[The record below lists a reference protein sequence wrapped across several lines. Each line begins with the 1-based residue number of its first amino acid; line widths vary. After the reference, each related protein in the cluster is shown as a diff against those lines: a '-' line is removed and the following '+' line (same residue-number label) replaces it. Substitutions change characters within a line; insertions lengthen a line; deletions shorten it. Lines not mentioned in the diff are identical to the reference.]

1 MGNMEFEYQVPRAI
15 FEQFSVEYRKS
26 FLSEKLKD
34 KAMLSLNVYTFS
46 EETQKDI
53 AKNYIKTHQNTV
65 FTLEDSYNS

>member
-1 MGNMEFEYQVPRAI
+1 MEFEYRVPRAI

-34 KAMLSLNVYTFS
+34 KAMLSLDLSSFS
-46 EETQKDI
+46 EETQKNI
-53 AKNYIKTHQNTV
+53 AKNYLKTHQNTV